1 MINQYSGSYQR
12 IEKILQELRSKCPW
26 DKKQT
31 IHSLQILTIE
41 EVYELGDAI
50 QKENW
55 EEIKEELGD
64 VFLHLLFYAKIAEE
78 QQKFTMQDV
87 IETLCEKLVHRHPHI
102 YEMVEVAD
110 EMEVKKN
117 WENLKLKA
125 GKKSILSGV
134 PKGLPALVKAY
145 RIQDKVK
152 QVGFEFENKEQV
164 FDKIKEEIEEL
175 ELEIKNNN
183 QEKMEN
189 ELGDVLFSIIN
200 YARFLNIDPEKALEK
215 TNQKFTVRFQKMEQ
229 EIELSKKNI
238 TEYSLKEMDQIWNN
252 IKNKNG

>member
-1 MINQYSGSYQR
+1 MKKKYSGSYER
-12 IEKILQELRSKCPW
+12 IENILHELRNKCPW

-55 EEIKEELGD
+55 QEIKEELGD
-64 VFLHLLFYAKIAEE
+64 VLLHLLFYAKIAEE
-78 QQKFTMQDV
+78 QNQFTMQDV
-87 IETLCEKLVHRHPHI
+87 IETLCEKLIHRHPHI
-102 YEMVEVAD
+102 YDLLEVEN

-117 WENLKLKA
+117 WENLKLKE

-134 PKGLPALVKAY
+134 PKGLPALVKAF

-164 FDKIKEEIEEL
+164 FDKIKEEINEL
-175 ELEIKNNN
+175 EIEIKNNN
-183 QEKMEN
+183 QEKMES

-200 YARFLNIDPEKALEK
+200 YARFLEIDPEKALEK
-215 TNQKFTVRFQKMEQ
+215 TNQKFISRFEKMENEIQ
-229 EIELSKKNI
+229 ESSKKI
-238 TEYSLKEMDQIWNN
+238 TEYSLQEMDTIWKK
-252 IKNKNG
+252 IKINHG